1 MNGAEQLVQCLENED
16 TRYVFGL
23 PGEETI
29 EINQALSSSKI
40 QFVTVRHE
48 QAAAFMASVYGRL
61 TGRPGVCLATLG
73 PGATNLV
80 TGIANANVDRAPI
93 VALTGQVD
101 QRRFHKE
108 FHQFVDIVRMFEPI
122 TKWTARITRAS
133 TIPEAVRKSFKLAE
147 SEKPG
152 ACHLELPQDV
162 VNEDATGDPLLRSE
176 LSYPEPAPDALRK
189 AAQLIDTARYPI
201 VLAGN
206 GVLRGRAN
214 GALEMF
220 ATKLGI
226 PVAET
231 FMAKGAIPMDSELS
245 LLTIGLQTRD
255 YVACGFDRAD
265 VVIAVGY
272 DFIEYSPVNWNP
284 NHDKHIIHV
293 DFSAS
298 ETDESYIPKVE
309 VIGNIRSS
317 LTSLAELA
325 KPKARPSSI
334 GALRELIISETNAN
348 AHDLSFPIKPQRLV
362 HALRQVMGKD
372 DIMVCDVG
380 AHKLWVAR
388 MFPTN
393 IPNTVIISNG
403 LSSMGFALPGALAAK
418 LVHPSRNIFVVC
430 GDGGFLM
437 SCQELETAKRLG
449 LNIVVVIFRDN
460 SYGAIKWKQ
469 MERYGQASGV
479 DFGNPDFVTFA
490 RSFGANGFRVESAQ
504 DLVPMLENAKKADG
518 PSVIDVPVDYAENL
532 VLTKHLGELVCPR

>member
-80 TGIANANVDRAPI
+80 TGIANANVDRAPL

-108 FHQFVDIVRMFEPI
+108 FHQFVDIVRMLEPI

-162 VNEDATGDPLLRSE
+162 VNEDATGHPLLRSE
-176 LSYPEPAPDALRK
+176 LSYPEPAQDALKK
-189 AAQLIDTARYPI
+189 AAQLIDEARYPI

-231 FMAKGAIPMDSELS
+231 FMAKGAIPMDNELS
-245 LLTIGLQTRD
+245 LLTIGLQARD

-272 DFIEYSPVNWNP
+272 DFIEYAPVNWNP

-293 DFSAS
+293 DFSPS
-298 ETDESYIPKVE
+298 ETDESYTPNVE
-309 VIGNIRSS
+309 VIGNVRSS

-325 KPKARPSSI
+325 KPKARPSI
-334 GALRELIISETNAN
+334 GALRELIISETKAN
-348 AHDLSFPIKPQRLV
+348 SHDLSFPIKPQRLV
-362 HALRQVMGKD
+362 HALRQVMGED

-393 IPNTVIISNG
+393 VPNTVIISNG
-403 LSSMGFALPGALAAK
+403 LSSMGFGLPGALAAK
-418 LVHPSRNIFVVC
+418 LVYPSRNVFAVC

-449 LNIVVVIFRDN
+449 LSIVVVIFRDN

-469 MERYGQASGV
+469 MERYGKASGV

-490 RSFGANGFRVESAQ
+490 RSFGANGFRVETAQ
-504 DLVPMLENAKKADG
+504 DLAPILENAKKSDG
-518 PSVIDVPVDYAENL
+518 PSVVDVPVDYEENL
-532 VLTKHLGELVCPR
+532 ILTKHLGELICPR

>member
-61 TGRPGVCLATLG
+61 TGRAGVCLATLG
-73 PGATNLV
+73 PGATNMV
-80 TGIANANVDRAPI
+80 TGIANANVDRAPLL
-93 VALTGQVD
+93 ALTGQVD

-108 FHQFVDIVRMFEPI
+108 FHQFVDIVRMLEPI

-133 TIPEAVRKSFKLAE
+133 IIPEAIRKSFKVAE
-147 SEKPG
+147 AEKPG

-162 VNEDATGDPLLRSE
+162 ANEEAPGHPLARS
-176 LSYPEPAPDALRK
+176 LLTHPDPAPNALRK
-189 AAQLIDTARYPI
+189 GAKLIDEARYPI

-206 GVLRGRAN
+206 GVIRGRAN
-214 GALEMF
+214 EALEIF
-220 ATKLGI
+220 ASKLRI

-265 VVIAVGY
+265 LVIAVGY

-284 NHDKHIIHV
+284 NRDKHIIHV

-309 VIGNIRSS
+309 VIGNISSS
-317 LTSLAELA
+317 LTGLAELA
-325 KPKARPSSI
+325 KPKARPST
-334 GALRELIISETNAN
+334 GTLRELIISETNAN
-348 AHDLSFPIKPQRLV
+348 SNNSSFPVKPQRLV
-362 HALRQVMGKD
+362 HALRQVMNED

-418 LVHPSRNIFVVC
+418 LVYPSRNIFAVC
-430 GDGGFLM
+430 GDGGFMM
-437 SCQELETAKRLG
+437 SCQELETARRLG
-449 LNIVVVIFRDN
+449 LSIIVVIFRDN

-479 DFGNPDFVTFA
+479 DFSNPDFVTFA
-490 RSFGANGFRVESAQ
+490 KSFGANGFRVESTQ
-504 DLVPMLENAKKADG
+504 DLIPMLENAKKADG
-518 PSVIDVPVDYAENL
+518 PSVIDVPVDYTENL
-532 VLTKHLGELVCPR
+532 KLTKHLGELVCPR

>member
-29 EINQALSSSKI
+29 EINEALGSSKI

-80 TGIANANVDRAPI
+80 TGIANANVDRAPL

-108 FHQFVDIVRMFEPI
+108 FHQFVDIVHMLEPI

-162 VNEDATGDPLLRSE
+162 VNEDATGHPLDRSI

-189 AAQLIDTARYPI
+189 AAQLIDEAHYPI

-206 GVLRGRAN
+206 GVIRGRGTA
-214 GALEMF
+214 ALKMF
-220 ATKLGI
+220 ATKLRI

-231 FMAKGAIPMDSELS
+231 FMAKGAIPMDSDLS
-245 LLTIGLQTRD
+245 LLTIGLQARD

-265 VVIAVGY
+265 LVIAVGY

-284 NHDKHIIHV
+284 NGDKQIIHI

-309 VIGNIRSS
+309 VIGNISNS
-317 LTSLAELA
+317 LNGLAELA
-325 KPKARPSSI
+325 TPKARTSAST
-334 GALRELIISETNAN
+334 LRDLIISETNAN
-348 AHDLSFPIKPQRLV
+348 INDPSFPVKPQRLV
-362 HALRQVMGKD
+362 HALRQVMNED
-372 DIMVCDVG
+372 DVMVCDVG

-418 LVHPSRNIFVVC
+418 LVYPSRNIFAVC

-449 LNIVVVIFRDN
+449 LNIVIVIFRDN

-469 MERYGQASGV
+469 MERYGHASGV

-490 RSFGANGFRVESAQ
+490 RSFGANGFRVRISPRSHSDAGKRKES
-504 DLVPMLENAKKADG
+504 
-518 PSVIDVPVDYAENL
+518 
-532 VLTKHLGELVCPR
+532 

>member
-1 MNGAEQLVQCLENED
+1 MNGAEQLVQCLENEG

-29 EINQALSSSKI
+29 EINEAISSSKI

-80 TGIANANVDRAPI
+80 TGIANANVDHAPI

-101 QRRFHKE
+101 QRKFHKE
-108 FHQFVDIVRMFEPI
+108 FHQFVDIVHMFEPI

-152 ACHLELPQDV
+152 ACHLEFPQDV
-162 VNEDATGDPLLRSE
+162 VNEDATGQPLPRSE
-176 LSYPEPAPDALRK
+176 LYYPEPSPDALRK
-189 AAQLIDTARYPI
+189 AAQLIDQARYPI

-206 GVLRGRAN
+206 GVLRGKAN
-214 GALEMF
+214 GALEKF
-220 ATKLGI
+220 STKLGI

-245 LLTIGLQTRD
+245 LLTIGLQARD

-265 VVIAVGY
+265 LVIAVGY
-272 DFIEYSPVNWNP
+272 DFIEYAPVNWNP
-284 NHDKHIIHV
+284 NKDKHIIHI

-298 ETDESYIPKVE
+298 ETDESYIPNVE

-317 LTSLAELA
+317 LTSLTELA
-325 KPKARPSSI
+325 KPKTRPSIS
-334 GALRELIISETNAN
+334 ALRDLIVSETNAKS
-348 AHDLSFPIKPQRLV
+348 HDPSFPIKPQRLV
-362 HALRQVMGKD
+362 YALRQVMGED

-393 IPNTVIISNG
+393 TPNTVIISNG

-418 LVHPSRNIFVVC
+418 LVHPSRNIFAVC

-449 LNIVVVIFRDN
+449 LSIVVVIFRDN

-469 MERYGQASGV
+469 MERYGKVAGV
-479 DFGNPDFVTFA
+479 DFGNPDFVSFA
-490 RSFGANGFRVESAQ
+490 KAFGANGFRVDSPQ
-504 DLVPMLENAKKADG
+504 DLIPMLENAKRADE
-518 PSVIDVPVDYAENL
+518 PSIIDVPVDYAENL
-532 VLTKHLGELVCPR
+532 ILTKHLGELVCPR